1 MKRARSFAR
10 RASAALLLL
19 LLFWTASQLA
29 SRVPWIT
36 ALGTSVHTM
45 GLGDYSADSLTS
57 LAPLSMQILDE
68 ARADAG
74 TPSASSTPAALPAT
88 ALRPTPTSLP
98 APTPNP
104 SSTPTP
110 TPTPTPTL
118 LPTPIPT
125 LPPTPVPTTIATPT
139 P

>member
-1 MKRARSFAR
+1 MKRERSFAR

-29 SRVPWIT
+29 SRVPWIV
-36 ALGTSVHTM
+36 ALGTSVHTI

-74 TPSASSTPAALPAT
+74 TPSASSTPAAFPT
-88 ALRPTPTSLP
+88 ALRPTPTPLP
-98 APTPNP
+98 APTPTP
-104 SSTPTP
+104 STTPKP
-110 TPTPTPTL
+110 TAAPTPTPTL
-118 LPTPIPT
+118 LPTPI
-125 LPPTPVPTTIATPT
+125 
-139 P
+139 

>member
-1 MKRARSFAR
+1 MKGARSFAR

-19 LLFWTASQLA
+19 LLLWTASQLA
-29 SRVPWIT
+29 SRVPWIV

-74 TPSASSTPAALPAT
+74 TASASSTPAALPTT
-88 ALRPTPTSLP
+88 ALRPTTPPQP
-98 APTPNP
+98 APTP
-104 SSTPTP
+104 S
-110 TPTPTPTL
+110 PTL
-118 LPTPIPT
+118 SPIPT
-125 LPPTPVPTTIATPT
+125 PA
-139 P
+139 

>member
-1 MKRARSFAR
+1 MKRERSFAR
-10 RASAALLLL
+10 HASAALLLL

-36 ALGTSVHTM
+36 ELGTSVHTL

-74 TPSASSTPAALPAT
+74 APSPSSTPAALPTT
-88 ALRPTPTSLP
+88 ALRPTPTPLP
-98 APTPNP
+98 APTPTP
-104 SSTPTP
+104 SSTPKP
-110 TPTPTPTL
+110 TAAPTPTPTL
-118 LPTPIPT
+118 LPT
-125 LPPTPVPTTIATPT
+125 
-139 P
+139 

>member
-1 MKRARSFAR
+1 MKRERSFAR

-29 SRVPWIT
+29 SRVPWIV

-74 TPSASSTPAALPAT
+74 TPSASSTPAAVTTSP
-88 ALRPTPTSLP
+88 LRPTPLP
-98 APTPNP
+98 APTPTS
-104 SSTPTP
+104 SSTP
-110 TPTPTPTL
+110 
-118 LPTPIPT
+118 
-125 LPPTPVPTTIATPT
+125 PPAAP
-139 P
+139 

>member
-1 MKRARSFAR
+1 MKRARPFAR

-19 LLFWTASQLA
+19 LLLWTASQLA
-29 SRVPWIT
+29 ARVPWIG

-74 TPSASSTPAALPAT
+74 TPSASSTPSALPIT
-88 ALRPTPTSLP
+88 ALKPTPTPLP
-98 APTPNP
+98 APNPTP
-104 SSTPTP
+104 SSTPQPTPPP
-110 TPTPTPTL
+110 TPTPPLPPTAI
-118 LPTPIPT
+118 TT
-125 LPPTPVPTTIATPT
+125 LPPTPSPP
-139 P
+139 